1 MRRARLIKEGR
12 EDHEK
17 LQALFEP
24 YRRRHLI
31 VRPMRASPTAL
42 TTDGQSEDATGVQE
56 GAEEGER
63 HAMLTYV
70 VKEMPT
76 ELYTELLEGLKMPG
90 QVLDTK
96 GEPIIQL

>member
-1 MRRARLIKEGR
+1 MLR
-12 EDHEK
+12 EAGKGHDK

-31 VRPMRASPTAL
+31 ARPMRASPTAL

-56 GAEEGER
+56 GAEERER

-76 ELYTELLEGLKMPG
+76 EVYTELLEGLKMPG

-96 GEPIIQL
+96 GEPIIHL